1 MNYFFQV
8 KRRPVSNPKP
18 VPNPGKPVPNP
29 GKPVPNPGKPVPNPV
44 PKLIYKSETIKKHED
59 YESGF
64 SFDF

>member
-8 KRRPVSNPKP
+8 KRRPVSNP
-18 VPNPGKPVPNP
+18 KPVPNP